1 LLDEILQTVLVRRE
15 VFRFRIGILLFKGFD
30 GSSEPIHVW
39 IIRSDVGHHDEAIV
53 IALSECHSHEGEA
66 EERRQ
71 EEGAKEPFQHD
82 FLLFCKDKV
91 GA

>member
-1 LLDEILQTVLVRRE
+1 M
-15 VFRFRIGILLFKGFD
+15 
-30 GSSEPIHVW
+30 
-39 IIRSDVGHHDEAIV
+39 

-91 GA
+91 GSLVFHAKPTTGGEFFLGELGDAREEYDRILPANFKTKIAVNSRNCDVKYLL